1 MVGGRGVCSGRVSTA
16 RVGGGGVSQSYENTV
31 RSYPTSQLNE
41 IRLPHMGWSSVNV
54 SRDALDSWAALYG
67 RPRSLAATRMAV
79 RARER
84 AFQVRMATAKPD
96 VATVAT
102 SVI

>member
-1 MVGGRGVCSGRVSTA
+1 
-16 RVGGGGVSQSYENTV
+16 
-31 RSYPTSQLNE
+31 
-41 IRLPHMGWSSVNV
+41 MGWSSVNV

-84 AFQVRMATAKPD
+84 AFQVRMPTAKPD

-102 SVI
+102 SVIIWGRYAHNPLMRRERARKHRTTP